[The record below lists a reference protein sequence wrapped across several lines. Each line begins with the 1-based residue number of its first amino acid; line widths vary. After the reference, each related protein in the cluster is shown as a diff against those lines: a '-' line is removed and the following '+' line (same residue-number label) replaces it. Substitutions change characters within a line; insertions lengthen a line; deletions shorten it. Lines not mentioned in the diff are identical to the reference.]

1 MGKKYC
7 AVNTKYYK
15 ENNTGEI
22 DHVLRK
28 MIKNVNAIDDLTQ
41 RNFGFSFGDGD
52 LKQNYKEKLK
62 QAKQANKKAFKSN
75 SNTFI
80 DSVLIFNAQRF
91 NECLRNGQQEEIEQA
106 TKDFMNDFKD
116 RFGFEPI
123 GFEFHL
129 DEGTLLT
136 DDEFNRLNEEEK
148 KEFESTSDSLGTNY
162 IKQNI
167 HAHAIFLNFD
177 FKQNVTC
184 LRKMKRTNDWSESQD
199 MLYSHFKKF
208 GFERGEKKLT
218 NAVDHKNKQD
228 YVRDLA
234 LKTTE
239 LVENH
244 SKNLI
249 EQERLVDEIIGHQK
263 ELQKELQKFENI
275 SVYVEEIK
283 KYFDAFSEKNP
294 KLMNKFMKLPGF
306 KAIKLKALYLYDV
319 LRFKDTDIDQDPD
332 QDPQAP
338 DEVIEQKIEQKNE
351 QESLEDL
358 IKKNEEKEKIIED
371 KKQKIRL
378 NNNKRKFR
386 KRKPKP

>member
-1 MGKKYC
+1 MSITTQTISDRE
-7 AVNTKYYK
+7 TKITIPY
-15 ENNTGEI
+15 
-22 DHVLRK
+22 
-28 MIKNVNAIDDLTQ
+28 
-41 RNFGFSFGDGD
+41 
-52 LKQNYKEKLK
+52 
-62 QAKQANKKAFKSN
+62 
-75 SNTFI
+75 
-80 DSVLIFNAQRF
+80 
-91 NECLRNGQQEEIEQA
+91 EE
-106 TKDFMNDFKD
+106 
-116 RFGFEPI
+116 
-123 GFEFHL
+123 
-129 DEGTLLT
+129 
-136 DDEFNRLNEEEK
+136 
-148 KEFESTSDSLGTNY
+148 
-162 IKQNI
+162 
-167 HAHAIFLNFD
+167 
-177 FKQNVTC
+177 
-184 LRKMKRTNDWSESQD
+184 
-199 MLYSHFKKF
+199 
-208 GFERGEKKLT
+208 
-218 NAVDHKNKQD
+218 
-228 YVRDLA
+228 A
-234 LKTTE
+234 LETT
-239 LVENH
+239 
-244 SKNLI
+244 KNLI